1 MMRNGLSVLLAATT
15 LLVAP
20 VALRPAANSPA
31 NAFAENLGRG
41 EIVGRVVNRVG
52 TFHRTLQVMVNGLE
66 WTLNVP
72 GGTPVTGD
80 HNYLRSIHDVHN
92 GTYLRAIGTRIGP
105 LRLRTDRVFIVGDR
119 LAMARKGYPRSGYY
133 ASFAGYRSR
142 YHRHRRGY

>member
-1 MMRNGLSVLLAATT
+1 MIRNGLSILFAATA

-31 NAFAENLGRG
+31 TAFADNLGRG
-41 EIVGRVVNRVG
+41 EIVGRVVHRAG
-52 TFHRTLQVMVNGLE
+52 PIHRTIQVMVNGQE

-80 HNYLRSIHDVHN
+80 RNYTRSIHDVHD

-105 LRLRTDRVFIVGDR
+105 LRLTTDRIFIVGDR
-119 LAMARKGYPRSGYY
+119 LSMARKGYPRSGYY
-133 ASFAGYRSR
+133 ASFASYRSR
-142 YHRHRRGY
+142 YHRYRRGY